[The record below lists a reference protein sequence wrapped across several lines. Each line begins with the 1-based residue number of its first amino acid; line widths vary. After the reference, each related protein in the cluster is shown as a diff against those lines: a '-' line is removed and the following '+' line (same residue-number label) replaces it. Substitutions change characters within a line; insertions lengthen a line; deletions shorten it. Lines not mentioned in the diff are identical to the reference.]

1 MTTKGYVGSYT
12 KKEGKGIYIFELNE
26 DNGEI
31 QSVDTGYDIEAS
43 TYLAQTE
50 QFLYAI
56 TKENEACGVA
66 AFKKDE
72 NGQLTLINKCL
83 ASENG
88 TGCYISVSSDH
99 NFLFEA
105 VYTAGIARIYQLNP
119 DTGEVVKLIEELEHS
134 YPTGTHERQDHNHI
148 HFIRETPD
156 HKYVAVTD
164 LGADKIVT
172 YTFGVE
178 GFKEHAVSE
187 FHAED
192 GPRHIEFHNNGKY
205 AYVVHEL
212 SNRVSVVQYHDG
224 KFEEIER
231 HLTIPEDF
239 TEETKL
245 AAVRLSHDE
254 QNLYISNR
262 GHDSIAIFTVV
273 DDGKGINPV
282 EIVKSGGEF
291 PRDFNITESDEYLVC
306 AHQEG
311 NYALT
316 VFRRDTNSGM
326 LIATDNQYTAPE
338 GVFVDFLNS
347 SL

>member
-1 MTTKGYVGSYT
+1 M
-12 KKEGKGIYIFELNE
+12 
-26 DNGEI
+26 
-31 QSVDTGYDIEAS
+31 
-43 TYLAQTE
+43 
-50 QFLYAI
+50 
-56 TKENEACGVA
+56 
-66 AFKKDE
+66 
-72 NGQLTLINKCL
+72 
-83 ASENG
+83 
-88 TGCYISVSSDH
+88 
-99 NFLFEA
+99 
-105 VYTAGIARIYQLNP
+105 
-119 DTGEVVKLIEELEHS
+119 VKLIEELEHS

-178 GFKEHAVSE
+178 GFKEHAVSK

-192 GPRHIEFHNNGKY
+192 GPRHIEFHNNGTY

-239 TEETKL
+239 TGETKL
-245 AAVRLSHDE
+245 AAVRLSHDQ

-273 DDGKGINPV
+273 DDGKGINPI
-282 EIVKSGGEF
+282 EIVKAGNFQEILILLSQMNTLYVHIKKE
-291 PRDFNITESDEYLVC
+291 IT
-306 AHQEG
+306 
-311 NYALT
+311 
-316 VFRRDTNSGM
+316 R
-326 LIATDNQYTAPE
+326 
-338 GVFVDFLNS
+338 
-347 SL
+347 